1 MSSPHRIRIF
11 GFFAAI
17 TRPFAC
23 STVIDPSRS
32 NRLQHEGRRTGCARD
47 SPSARGRF
55 LGFRKTGRQLC
66 PIGHY
71 AAAGPCSYGPLP
83 AHAVH
88 RSRRRLVCVNVTAD
102 ALHAVATCTILSAR
116 RIEGPMIKRI
126 RPDTPSVAH
135 EEWRNLDDEVEVELT
150 SEDPD
155 WPIERA
161 LLGQAT
167 SGWRANA
174 PGPRTIRLAWPA
186 PISIRRIRLV
196 FEERSHA
203 RTQEFVVR
211 AVTSDGE
218 REIVRQQFTFS
229 PPGTTVQPAEEG

>member
-1 MSSPHRIRIF
+1 
-11 GFFAAI
+11 
-17 TRPFAC
+17 
-23 STVIDPSRS
+23 
-32 NRLQHEGRRTGCARD
+32 
-47 SPSARGRF
+47 
-55 LGFRKTGRQLC
+55 
-66 PIGHY
+66 
-71 AAAGPCSYGPLP
+71 
-83 AHAVH
+83 
-88 RSRRRLVCVNVTAD
+88 VNVTAD

-167 SGWRANA
+167 SGWRAKT
-174 PGPRTIRLAWPA
+174 PGPQTIRLAWPV

-211 AVTSDGE
+211 AATSDGE

-229 PPGTTVQPAEEG
+229 PPGTTVQREEYATNLDGVSRLELAIVPAIDGGSALATLREWRIR